1 MRPSFYL
8 HPLSRLGSEPGEK
21 PVSGA
26 CADRPARPAQ
36 RGRGATPGRPW
47 APFRFSAFRAPQVL
61 PALPARARPPPPQP
75 PPPPPPPAPH
85 PVGADAVRGAGLV
98 LAACARR
105 GALRAGAARSASLS
119 SRLPPAVAGRAMGNV
134 PSAVKHCLSYQ
145 QLLREHLWIGDSV
158 AGALDTAQETSQLS
172 GLPEYVKIVEVGP
185 RDGLQNEKVIVP
197 TDIKIEFINQ
207 LSQTGLSVIEVTSF
221 VSSKWVPQM
230 ADHTEV
236 MKGIH
241 QYPGVRYPVLTPNLQ
256 GFHRAVAAGA
266 TEISVFGA
274 ASESFS
280 KRNINCSI
288 EESMEKFEEV
298 VKSARHMN
306 IPARGYVSCA
316 LGCPYEGNITP
327 QKVTEVSKKLY
338 GMGCYEISLGDTTGV
353 GTPGSMKR
361 MLESVMKEIP
371 SSALAVHCHDTYG
384 QALANILTALQMGIN
399 VVDSAVSGLGGCPY
413 AKGASGNVATED
425 LIYMLNG
432 LGLNTGVNLYK
443 VMEAGDFICKAV
455 NKTTNSKVAQAS
467 FNARL
472 E

>member
-1 MRPSFYL
+1 
-8 HPLSRLGSEPGEK
+8 
-21 PVSGA
+21 
-26 CADRPARPAQ
+26 
-36 RGRGATPGRPW
+36 
-47 APFRFSAFRAPQVL
+47 
-61 PALPARARPPPPQP
+61 
-75 PPPPPPPAPH
+75 
-85 PVGADAVRGAGLV
+85 
-98 LAACARR
+98 
-105 GALRAGAARSASLS
+105 
-119 SRLPPAVAGRAMGNV
+119 MGNV

-158 AGALDTAQETSQLS
+158 AGALDPAQETSQLS
-172 GLPEYVKIVEVGP
+172 GLPEFVKIVEVGP

-197 TDIKIEFINQ
+197 TDIKIEFINR

-221 VSSKWVPQM
+221 VSSRWVPQ
-230 ADHTEV
+230 
-236 MKGIH
+236 
-241 QYPGVRYPVLTPNLQ
+241 
-256 GFHRAVAAGA
+256 VAAGA

-280 KRNINCSI
+280 KKNINCSI
-288 EESMEKFEEV
+288 EESMGKFEEV
-298 VKSARHMN
+298 VTSARHMN

-316 LGCPYEGNITP
+316 LGCPYEGSITP
-327 QKVTEVSKKLY
+327 QKVTEVSKRLY
-338 GMGCYEISLGDTTGV
+338 GMGCYEISLGDTIGV

-361 MLESVMKEIP
+361 MLESVMKEVP
-371 SSALAVHCHDTYG
+371 PGALAVHCHDTYG

-467 FNARL
+467 FNA
-472 E
+472 

>member
-1 MRPSFYL
+1 
-8 HPLSRLGSEPGEK
+8 
-21 PVSGA
+21 
-26 CADRPARPAQ
+26 
-36 RGRGATPGRPW
+36 
-47 APFRFSAFRAPQVL
+47 
-61 PALPARARPPPPQP
+61 
-75 PPPPPPPAPH
+75 
-85 PVGADAVRGAGLV
+85 
-98 LAACARR
+98 
-105 GALRAGAARSASLS
+105 
-119 SRLPPAVAGRAMGNV
+119 MGNV

-158 AGALDTAQETSQLS
+158 AGALDPAQETSQLS

-221 VSSKWVPQM
+221 VSSRWVPQ
-230 ADHTEV
+230 
-236 MKGIH
+236 
-241 QYPGVRYPVLTPNLQ
+241 
-256 GFHRAVAAGA
+256 VAAGA

-280 KRNINCSI
+280 KKNINCSI

-306 IPARGYVSCA
+306 IPARGYVSCT

-327 QKVTEVSKKLY
+327 QKVTEVSKRLY
-338 GMGCYEISLGDTTGV
+338 GMGCYEISLGDTIGV

-361 MLESVMKEIP
+361 MLESVMKEVP
-371 SSALAVHCHDTYG
+371 PSALAVHCHDTYG
-384 QALANILTALQMGIN
+384 QALANILTALQMGVN

-432 LGLNTGVNLYK
+432 LGLNTGVNIYK

-467 FNARL
+467 FNA
-472 E
+472 